1 MEERQ
6 DLIDV
11 LISDHRE
18 IERMF
23 TELEGMTGRL
33 DERPQELA
41 EEVLIELVRHSV
53 TEEEYLYP
61 AVREHVP
68 GGDAAADRQLAG
80 HAETE
85 RTIRRLEGLEP
96 GDAAYWTTLEE
107 LRGQVRHHVDEAE
120 TDIFPLVRESCP
132 RERLLELG
140 AEAVRARHATPD
152 QSHPTTSGTPGSSGT
167 PWAGLVDRVRRALT
181 GHA

>member
-11 LISDHRE
+11 LIADHRE

-23 TELEGMTGRL
+23 TELAGMTGR
-33 DERPQELA
+33 
-41 EEVLIELVRHSV
+41 
-53 TEEEYLYP
+53 
-61 AVREHVP
+61 
-68 GGDAAADRQLAG
+68 
-80 HAETE
+80 
-85 RTIRRLEGLEP
+85 
-96 GDAAYWTTLEE
+96 
-107 LRGQVRHHVDEAE
+107 

-140 AEAVRARHATPD
+140 AEAVRARHAVPD
-152 QSHPTTSGTPGSSGT
+152 QPHPTTPGTPGSSGT

-181 GHA
+181 GHS